1 MTSSEYGG
9 RLEEEIDDKDDEA
22 LIVGGN
28 LCPIEEECDG
38 WRDVFESSSQLKLL
52 LLLFVSEVE
61 MEKGPMGNSTS
72 STRTVPEALCRG
84 EANSSPF
91 TLVSG
96 GEEGFS
102 SAGSTSVLAAAL
114 YPGDRLQ
121 QNQL

>member
-52 LLLFVSEVE
+52 LLLFVPEVE

-84 EANSSPF
+84 EANISPF

-96 GEEGFS
+96 GEGFS

>member
-1 MTSSEYGG
+1 LTSSEYGG

-38 WRDVFESSSQLKLL
+38 WWDVFESSSQLK

-96 GEEGFS
+96 GEGFS

-114 YPGDRLQ
+114 YPGDRFQ